1 MSPVFPFLICLMVT
15 SSRVSRVAAV
25 HHPLWRACGRLF
37 QRILGYHGCFR
48 RWNSWASNFSE
59 ITYFLSQ
66 EEHIAVCLI
75 PLVQSG
81 SSYSSLQQAFYGISF
96 FDNACGVSNLC
107 KSAFLLAILQGCN
120 PSKLS
125 GVTILT
131 ELFAALVNRFATP
144 TATVQPHFD

>member
-1 MSPVFPFLICLMVT
+1 M
-15 SSRVSRVAAV
+15 
-25 HHPLWRACGRLF
+25 
-37 QRILGYHGCFR
+37 Y
-48 RWNSWASNFSE
+48 
-59 ITYFLSQ
+59 
-66 EEHIAVCLI
+66 LI

-81 SSYSSLQQAFYGISF
+81 SSYSSFQQAFYGISF

-107 KSAFLLAILQGCN
+107 KSAFLLAILEGCKRVASN